1 MIERTKPFDIPKS
14 LVFSAYKKVKE
25 NRGGAGIDDL
35 TIEKFDQDLSKNL
48 YKLWN
53 RLSSGSYFPPAV
65 KACDIIKTEG
75 GTRTLGIPT
84 VADRIAQ
91 EVVRSVLE
99 PELEKVFDEDS
110 YGYRP
115 NKSAL
120 DAIGKTRRRCFDQD
134 WLIEFDIKGMFDNID
149 HNLLMKAVRKHTTN
163 KWVLLYIQRWLSAE
177 IQQKDGTKIK
187 RLSGVPQG
195 GVVSPI
201 LSNLFMHYSFDMWM
215 RREYPSVKCARYAD
229 DGVIHCVSKSQAQ
242 LILGQLEQRLKI
254 CKLEIKHT

>member
-1 MIERTKPFDIPKS
+1 MKMIERTKPFDIPKS
-14 LVFSAYKKVKE
+14 LVFLAYKRVKE

-65 KACDIIKTEG
+65 KACDITKADG
-75 GTRTLGIPT
+75 GTRRLGIPT
-84 VADRIAQ
+84 VSDRIAQ

-120 DAIGKTRRRCFDQD
+120 GASRKGVYVQWEPTHQDKSRSPVTRVAIWRETKMLKLTDSI
-134 WLIEFDIKGMFDNID
+134 IEG
-149 HNLLMKAVRKHTTN
+149 
-163 KWVLLYIQRWLSAE
+163 
-177 IQQKDGTKIK
+177 
-187 RLSGVPQG
+187 
-195 GVVSPI
+195 
-201 LSNLFMHYSFDMWM
+201 
-215 RREYPSVKCARYAD
+215 
-229 DGVIHCVSKSQAQ
+229 
-242 LILGQLEQRLKI
+242 
-254 CKLEIKHT
+254 

>member
-149 HNLLMKAVRKHTTN
+149 NEGRTPLDYAISSGKEELIKILTEKTLLSDEG
-163 KWVLLYIQRWLSAE
+163 Q
-177 IQQKDGTKIK
+177 
-187 RLSGVPQG
+187 
-195 GVVSPI
+195 VS
-201 LSNLFMHYSFDMWM
+201 
-215 RREYPSVKCARYAD
+215 
-229 DGVIHCVSKSQAQ
+229 
-242 LILGQLEQRLKI
+242 LEQEVEISLDDQYEDAFLYCFSSDEYREVP
-254 CKLEIKHT
+254 LESATALI